1 MSSTTG
7 VQNLLVNVFR
17 PYYTYD
23 TGSALFTPKIEMSN
37 IDVYTGNS
45 IAVTSLSFGDA
56 FQNVY
61 VGSNSGNIPTA
72 PRNSSGNVALGYGA
86 GQGISNTANSIFIG
100 IANGAA
106 TLGASNVIAI
116 GANTKVGAA
125 ALNSVL
131 IGAGVDV
138 SGGSSNIVVGAGTV
152 AFGSNN
158 ILIGN
163 TILAGASTNAF
174 RIGSNYL
181 YGDISNKWLGVGVPT
196 ATAADINLDVSG
208 GAQITNGLSSS
219 RGTIVPAGAGSTT
232 TIATLKKGVILVSAQ
247 DTADTAHY
255 QSIQVYCPDPTT
267 GATVVAMTNAVQS
280 GEVSI
285 LFSSSNVQ
293 ISNATTSRNIAWS
306 VTYFPLP

>member
-17 PYYTYD
+17 PYYTYED
-23 TGSALFTPKIEMSN
+23 SLFTPKIEMSN

-45 IAVTSLSFGDA
+45 IAVTNLSFGDA

-61 VGSNSGNIPTA
+61 VGSNTGNIATA
-72 PRNSSGNVALGYGA
+72 PRGSSGNVAVGYSA
-86 GQGISNTANSIFIG
+86 ASGISNTTNSIFIG
-100 IANGAA
+100 IANGGA
-106 TLGASNVIAI
+106 TVGASNLISI
-116 GANTKVGAA
+116 GANNKVGTSSS
-125 ALNSVL
+125 NSVL
-131 IGAGVDV
+131 IGATLDV
-138 SGGSSNIVVGAGTV
+138 SGGSSNIVVGAGTSMS
-152 AFGSNN
+152 GSNN

-163 TILAGASTNAF
+163 AITAGAVNSTF

-196 ATAADINLDVSG
+196 ASASDIRMDVSG
-208 GAQITNGLSSS
+208 GAQITGGLSSL
-219 RGTIVPAGAGSTT
+219 RGTIVGAGSGSTT

-247 DTADTAHY
+247 DTASTAHY
-255 QSIQVYCPDPTT
+255 QTIQVWCPDPAS
-267 GATVVAMTNAVQS
+267 GATTTAMTNVVQA

-285 LFSSSNVQ
+285 LFPSSSNIQ
-293 ISNATTSRNIAWS
+293 ISNATTSRSIAWS